1 MTLTTD
7 TVRIHADHETAKRL
21 GDWTHATAFEVKARY
36 ASVVIDLRSPWIEGE
51 DPIVVHADVDH
62 SMVKLLVPDDA
73 VVEHS
78 DLEWTGRGR
87 VKDFARPQDAAGRV
101 VRLTGASTK
110 SEFRVHRG
118 GIAILS
124 ALFSREFFDDAQ
136 QARRQGRTPTL
147 ADPANAP
154 R

>member
-1 MTLTTD
+1 MTVTTD
-7 TVRIHADHETAKRL
+7 TVRIHADHETTKRL
-21 GDWTHATAFEVKARY
+21 GDWTHATDFAVKARY
-36 ASVVIDLRSPWIEGE
+36 ASVVIDLRSPWIEGD
-51 DPIVVHADVDH
+51 DPIVVHADL
-62 SMVKLLVPDDA
+62 KLLVPDDA
-73 VVEHS
+73 VIEHR

-87 VKDFARPQDAAGRV
+87 VKDAARPQDAAGRII
-101 VRLTGASTK
+101 RLTGTSTK

-124 ALFSREFFDDAQ
+124 ALFSREFFDDAR
-136 QARRQGRTPTL
+136 QAHRQGRTPTL